1 MRTCGPTVENLEPR
15 KTRATRAAHNVGDTV
30 IALCVVQLIPA
41 ATLRVLLGVEDEVCI
56 RGAPVRARE
65 RGCRPQQRTTCGP
78 RGGRRS
84 RRDPGRQ
91 TRAKTEG
98 GPPPHDPSE
107 HLPGQPQGGLGAHR
121 AFLLL
126 CP

>member
-1 MRTCGPTVENLEPR
+1 MRTCGPTGENLEPR
-15 KTRATRAAHNVGDTV
+15 ERDSAGATHNVGDTV

-78 RGGRRS
+78 RGRRS

-91 TRAKTEG
+91 TRAKSEG

-107 HLPGQPQGGLGAHR
+107 HLPGLPQGGLGAHR
-121 AFLLL
+121 AFLLRG
-126 CP
+126 CV